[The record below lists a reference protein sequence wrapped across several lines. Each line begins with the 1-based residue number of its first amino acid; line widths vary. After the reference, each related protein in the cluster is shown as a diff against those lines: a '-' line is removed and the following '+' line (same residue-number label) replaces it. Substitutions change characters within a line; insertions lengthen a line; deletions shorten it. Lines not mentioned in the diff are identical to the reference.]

1 MMASNLLSKLLP
13 SASDEAYEREHL
25 TAHDRRDSN
34 STEERN
40 DMDID
45 EENFEA
51 RFEEQD
57 LAHLLEEASSSQM
70 TTESRAVSPEAKRT
84 APPGINTASRV
95 PAWRQPAPSRTVP
108 LDDDDDV
115 PQSLLL
121 EGGHEPG
128 PSSTQRNEGLPMP
141 VPGPATRQTRA
152 QWDAT
157 RNQQRLHDE
166 DRSGGTSRPW
176 GHTSRPG
183 HFAADRKEKALWLWV
198 NQTDLDNYMTEVYEY
213 YVGCGIYSI
222 ILRRGLTLGRILF
235 VVGLLTFLGWCL
247 DYSSLPESNKMSQV
261 LEPKCF
267 AKSVN
272 RYYEPPLRLT

>member
-13 SASDEAYEREHL
+13 SASDEPYEHEPLVPH
-25 TAHDRRDSN
+25 HRRDST
-34 STEERN
+34 STEERHE
-40 DMDID
+40 MDID
-45 EENFEA
+45 EENFGA

-70 TTESRAVSPEAKRT
+70 TTESRAVSPDAKRN
-84 APPGINTASRV
+84 APPGINTANRI
-95 PAWRQPAPSRTVP
+95 PAWRQPSPARAAP

-128 PSSTQRNEGLPMP
+128 PSSNKRNEGLPMP
-141 VPGPATRQTRA
+141 VPGPSTRQTRA

-157 RNQQRLHDE
+157 RTQQRL
-166 DRSGGTSRPW
+166 W

-183 HFAADRKEKALWLWV
+183 HFTADPREKALWLWV
-198 NQTDLDNYMTEVYEY
+198 NQTDLDNYMTEVYDY

-222 ILRRGLTLGRILF
+222 LLRRVLTLLQTAF
-235 VVGLLTFLGWCL
+235 VVGFMTFLGWCI
-247 DYSSLPESNKMSQV
+247 DYSKLSQSNKMSQV
-261 LEPKCF
+261 LVPKC
-267 AKSVN
+267 AA
-272 RYYEPPLRLT
+272 RLVISTQCCQTIADVK

>member
-1 MMASNLLSKLLP
+1 MASNLLSRLLP
-13 SASDEAYEREHL
+13 SASDETYEREPL
-25 TAHDRRDSN
+25 TAHAHARRDST
-34 STEERN
+34 STEERHE
-40 DMDID
+40 MDID

-70 TTESRAVSPEAKRT
+70 TAESRAVSPEAKRN
-84 APPGINTASRV
+84 APPGINTASRM
-95 PAWRQPAPSRTVP
+95 PAWRQPAPARTVP

-128 PSSTQRNEGLPMP
+128 PSSTQRNQGLPMP

-157 RNQQRLHDE
+157 RTQQRLHDE
-166 DRSGGTSRPW
+166 DRSGPSSRPW

-183 HFAADRKEKALWLWV
+183 HFVADRKEKAMWLWV

-222 ILRRGLTLGRILF
+222 LLRRALTLAQTAF
-235 VVGLLTFLGWCL
+235 VVGFMTFLGWCI
-247 DYSSLPESNKMSQV
+247 DYSKLSESNKMSQV
-261 LEPKCF
+261 LVPKC
-267 AKSVN
+267 AA
-272 RYYEPPLRLT
+272 R